1 MKLTKVQKVTRFI
14 VYTSRDLLLLSMLS
28 GILPAIVAG
37 RVYQILGLQ
46 EGDEVLDEN
55 QKKLFDDIEVLAKFF
70 EEDVITLSQYYEI
83 RSKVVDNYLTK
94 VAEAREE

>member
-55 QKKLFDDIEVLAKFF
+55 QKKLFDDIEVLANFF